1 MSAARAGRARVVAHA
16 VVTISPVIWNPA
28 NGWPFRT
35 RVRRLTKARR
45 RAVVSAVTRK
55 VQR

>member
-1 MSAARAGRARVVAHA
+1 MAARVKA
-16 VVTISPVIWNPA
+16 VVRVGVKLSPVIWNPA

-45 RAVVSAVTRK
+45 RAVVAAVTRK
-55 VQR
+55 VGA